1 MIDVEI
7 DRRRRMI
14 RIYDLDVK
22 TSEGCILPD
31 KYYPITFEYLDKL
44 LKREPKIRE
53 ILELLKE

>member
-7 DRRRRMI
+7 DRRRRLI
-14 RIYDLDVK
+14 KIYDLDTK
-22 TSEGCILPD
+22 TAEGCILPD